1 LIGFDVVIIGGGLS
15 GSSTALNLS
24 KKGYSV
30 LIIENEKSQDSKP
43 CAGGMA
49 SSMQR
54 FLPLNIEDCIE
65 SKIKNVEFRWK
76 ATDNVTAD
84 LTGESPFWI
93 VKREKL
99 DQLLLDESLSNG
111 AQIIRSLWIEKI
123 IKKNDKWEITCNDKI
138 KYITKFLVIAD
149 GSQSKWAS
157 YFNLGPRKPKF
168 ANTLSL
174 RLKGLGE
181 IPRDAVRFEFGF
193 IKYGFAWAFPLR
205 ESLNIG
211 LGTFINNGLLENQST
226 NKQVIRSFGFD
237 DFPDN
242 YNGAEDFYYSNL
254 ESPYLPANDYF
265 QNINEIRQ
273 VKGIS
278 EDIYQNLEPYICA
291 LPNALNLINLNSISP
306 LKPKILVALSENKIT
321 DQDAINIIENRP
333 LEGFQEIRDFFND
346 DFIKKSFATKFAK
359 EKLTTEPFYFNLKTQ
374 IKFDEFTFIMNTGFL
389 KDKETMQIISRK
401 KGNSL

>member
-1 LIGFDVVIIGGGLS
+1 MIRFDVVIIGGGLS

-30 LIIENEKSQDSKP
+30 LIIEKEKSQDYKP

-54 FLPLNIEDCIE
+54 FLPLDIKDSIE

-76 ATDNVTAD
+76 AADNVTAD

-111 AQIIRSLWIEKI
+111 AQIMRPLLIDKI
-123 IKKNDKWEITCNDKI
+123 LKKNDKWEITCNNKI
-138 KYITKFLVIAD
+138 KYVTKFLVIAD

-211 LGTFINNGLLENQST
+211 LGTFINNGLLENQDI
-226 NKQVIRSFGFD
+226 NNQVIRSFGFN
-237 DFPDN
+237 DFPYKTITRKLRIWNGMHPINGDKVLAVGDAASLCDPFLAEGIRPSLISSFHAAECIDECLSGKVDDLNLYTKKINNNWGKSMAWGRRIAQVFYRFPRTGYNFGIKRKTAPKRIAQILSGEMN
-242 YNGAEDFYYSNL
+242 Y
-254 ESPYLPANDYF
+254 
-265 QNINEIRQ
+265 
-273 VKGIS
+273 
-278 EDIYQNLEPYICA
+278 EDIA
-291 LPNALNLINLNSISP
+291 
-306 LKPKILVALSENKIT
+306 KRV
-321 DQDAINIIENRP
+321 
-333 LEGFQEIRDFFND
+333 IRRLL
-346 DFIKKSFATKFAK
+346 TKRG
-359 EKLTTEPFYFNLKTQ
+359 
-374 IKFDEFTFIMNTGFL
+374 I
-389 KDKETMQIISRK
+389 
-401 KGNSL
+401 